1 VSTSISAAQ
10 AEQSEAEAL
19 YDFEN
24 GAPESTRTELGMES
38 IRIGGGVALSVRN
51 DTSNFWSKAL
61 GFGFEEPVTA
71 QLIEQVCDF
80 YLAQQTPLAILQMAP
95 SVLPGDWADICAKLN
110 ITPGSSWMKLA
121 SDTEVTLARL
131 AELPELASP
140 LRVAPVERKDA
151 AEWGEVMMGVF
162 EMPQPGVSQMVA
174 ASVGRDGWHPY
185 AVWDD
190 EVVVGTGTIHVHRE
204 TGQLLGGATV
214 PRSRRQGIQSALL
227 AARAQAASAAG
238 AQWLVA
244 ETGTEAGGTRNSSLH
259 NMLRAGFSL
268 LYERQNWIWRPA
280 QREEFTI

>member
-1 VSTSISAAQ
+1 VSTSISAAE

-24 GAPESTRTELGMES
+24 GAPAATRTVLGMES

-51 DTSNFWSKAL
+51 DISRFWSKAL
-61 GFGFEEPVTA
+61 GFGFDEPVTA
-71 QLIEQVCDF
+71 SLIEQVCEF
-80 YLAQQTPLAILQMAP
+80 YRDQQTPLAILQMAP

-121 SDTEVTLARL
+121 CDTDVTLTRL

-140 LRVAPVERKDA
+140 LRVAPLERRHA
-151 AEWGEVMMGVF
+151 ADWGAVMTDVL
-162 EMPQPGVSQMVA
+162 EMPQPGMAQMVA
-174 ASVGRDGWHPY
+174 ASVGRDGWSPY
-185 AVWDD
+185 AVWHDD
-190 EVVVGTGTIHVHRE
+190 AIVGTGTVHVHRQ

-227 AARAQAASAAG
+227 AARAEAARAAG
-238 AQWLVA
+238 SRWLVA
-244 ETGTEAGGTRNSSLH
+244 ETGTEASGTHNSSLH

-268 LYERQNWIWRPA
+268 LYERQNWIWRPGR
-280 QREEFTI
+280 REDLTI

>member
-19 YDFEN
+19 YAFEN
-24 GAPESTRTELGMES
+24 GAPASTRAAMGMES
-38 IRIGGGVALSVRN
+38 IRVGGGVALSVRN
-51 DTSNFWSKAL
+51 DPSQFWSKAL
-61 GFGFEEPVTA
+61 GFGFDEPVTA
-71 QLIEQVCDF
+71 ALIEQVCEF

-121 SDTEVTLARL
+121 SDTEVTLDRL

-140 LRVAPVERKDA
+140 LRVAPVERQDA
-151 AEWGEVMMGVF
+151 ADWGAVMMGVF
-162 EMPQPGVSQMVA
+162 EMPQSGVAEMVA
-174 ASVGRDGWHPY
+174 ASVGRDGWHSY

-190 EVVVGTGTIHVHRE
+190 ELIVGTGTVHVHQE

-214 PRSRRQGIQSALL
+214 PRSRRKGIQSALL
-227 AARAQAASAAG
+227 AARAQAAEAAG
-238 AQWLVA
+238 ARWLVA
-244 ETGTEAGGTRNSSLH
+244 ETGTEASGTHNSSLH
-259 NMLRAGFSL
+259 NMLRAGFTL

-280 QREEFTI
+280 QREDFAI